1 MKTLFLI
8 TKKYLFY
15 QFIDFNIFKLQMKYK
30 FILYFP
36 FRKHYFV
43 NNNMNMQIQY
53 TNIYVCILVY
63 SCKEIV
69 EVFFAAA
76 PQPERKET
84 KKEKKLDK

>member
-1 MKTLFLI
+1 
-8 TKKYLFY
+8 
-15 QFIDFNIFKLQMKYK
+15 
-30 FILYFP
+30 
-36 FRKHYFV
+36 
-43 NNNMNMQIQY
+43 MNMQIQY